1 MVAVWSRRSRLQRLT
16 RRLKAENLIATAL
29 RKMLLHFDQRDLNSR
44 DRFFL
49 ATALPEFM
57 FVPERDGLLIARF
70 DIKANDRG
78 ERDLRDRSAEQCRT
92 NSAALI

>member
-16 RRLKAENLIATAL
+16 RRPYTENLVATAL
-29 RKMLLHFDQRDLNSR
+29 RKMLLHFDQRDLNSC

-57 FVPERDGLLIARF
+57 LPQKATAFLLPVSTSSRITG
-70 DIKANDRG
+70 ANG
-78 ERDLRDRSAEQCRT
+78 ISAM
-92 NSAALI
+92 AAPSNGAPTPQR